1 MHSRVLILTSKISDE
16 QLLADFDKAM
26 PEVSARF
33 GRHLVDKG
41 ARHPKEG
48 QWQLDWVDPTAPSLE
63 VTIFWNRD
71 LRARYLEVKTESE
84 QLKVA
89 ILADLEGRFPV
100 ITIRSLVDDAR
111 EAGAEEPLRYV
122 HLGMAAADYDAEC
135 ADVLRQGLKSSD
147 PEVRFHAVKGI
158 GFACWPEFRDD
169 LSAALEA
176 ESDEGVARVIQFV
189 ASTLP

>member
-1 MHSRVLILTSKISDE
+1 LSSKINDE
-16 QLLADFDKAM
+16 QLLADLDKAM
-26 PEVSARF
+26 PQISARF
-33 GRHLVDKG
+33 GRHLVEKG
-41 ARHPKEG
+41 ASHPKEG
-48 QWQLDWVDPTAPSLE
+48 EWQLEWVDTTAPSLE
-63 VTIFWNRD
+63 VTVFWSLA
-71 LRARYLEVKTESE
+71 LRARYVEVQTASE
-84 QLKVA
+84 QLKAA

-100 ITIRSLVDDAR
+100 VTIRLLVDDAR

-135 ADVLRQGLKSSD
+135 ADVLRQGLKSSN
-147 PEVRFHAVKGI
+147 PEVRFHAVQGI

-189 ASTLP
+189 AGTLP